1 MLALADKNVR
11 ARKLTNVELIHSS
24 VDTLPLPPDTVD
36 CIISNC
42 VLNLVP
48 GDEKPTTLREAYRVL
63 KPGGRFAISD
73 IVEKKPMPEDIK
85 ADATSYVG
93 ADLSVYRQ
101 LTTESS
107 KSNCSS
113 CCSGEPARG
122 GINPDLE
129 YDINEFV
136 GPSGL
141 L

>member
-1 MLALADKNVR
+1 
-11 ARKLTNVELIHSS
+11 
-24 VDTLPLPPDTVD
+24 
-36 CIISNC
+36 
-42 VLNLVP
+42 
-48 GDEKPTTLREAYRVL
+48 
-63 KPGGRFAISD
+63 
-73 IVEKKPMPEDIK
+73 MPEDIK

-93 ADLSVYRQ
+93 CVAGAISVTLYHQLLTEAGFRDVLILDSSADLSVYRQ

-136 GPSGL
+136 GSSVIYALKPQSG
-141 L
+141 